1 MLDGKPWQLA
11 MHTLVVFVVS
21 VVDIVA
27 VVGIVV
33 HLVVVDF
40 LLMLCRHRRMLDDVG
55 SYSRPSS
62 LKQSP
67 PHLRHRATQSRKL
80 GKGQKSDWMEPT
92 TAKRNPTEIKK
103 GLRSFSISAAYE
115 IVD

>member
-1 MLDGKPWQLA
+1 MLDGTPWQLE
-11 MHTLVVFVVS
+11 MHTLAVIVS

-33 HLVVVDF
+33 HLVVVVF

-67 PHLRHRATQSRKL
+67 PHLRHGATQSVHGSWERDKKVTKWSQQQP
-80 GKGQKSDWMEPT
+80 KGTQK
-92 TAKRNPTEIKK
+92 R
-103 GLRSFSISAAYE
+103 
-115 IVD
+115 

>member
-11 MHTLVVFVVS
+11 MHTLVVVVS

-33 HLVVVDF
+33 VF

-67 PHLRHRATQSRKL
+67 PHLRHGATQSLHGSWERDKKVTKWSQQQP
-80 GKGQKSDWMEPT
+80 KGTQK
-92 TAKRNPTEIKK
+92 R
-103 GLRSFSISAAYE
+103 
-115 IVD
+115 